1 MNMDY
6 LKSAFNE
13 ELNSDGGVVEIA
25 GSEFERCEILNGL
38 EPETYEIAFNEW
50 LAEKQELLL
59 EKACEILDIHDNK
72 ARFEQLVRVHKAGS
86 LVPFIGAGL
95 SIPSGYPS
103 WTAFLYQCCEESDTD
118 EADLT
123 KLLSDGL
130 YEEAAQLLH
139 DDMTAPVFN
148 ELLDATFDVE
158 RDIEGAIHY
167 LPYLF
172 NDKHVITTN
181 FDLVLER
188 VYESKGKAFEAGS
201 VKSGKSLTEVTRY
214 LQTKPRSL
222 IKIHGTSNQVAD
234 RVLLHTEYET
244 TYQNSG
250 DVSNFFERVIFK
262 DSLLFLGASLNADR
276 TIKKMEEIVT
286 EKGHVSLPRN
296 YAFLELKSSEN
307 RIERKQSL
315 ARANIFP
322 IWYPEGEH
330 DESIEALLYKLMKD
344 CE

>member
-6 LKSAFNE
+6 LKPQFNE
-13 ELNSDGGVVEIA
+13 ELNSDGDVVMIA

-38 EPETYEIAFNEW
+38 EPETYELAFSEW
-50 LAEKQELLL
+50 LAEKRGRLL
-59 EKACEILDIHDNK
+59 EKASEILEQYDNQG
-72 ARFEQLVRVHKAGS
+72 RFDQLVRVHKAGN
-86 LVPFIGAGL
+86 LVPFVGAGL

-103 WTAFLYQCCEESDTD
+103 WTAFLYQCFEESGTS
-118 EADLT
+118 ESDLAQ
-123 KLLSDGL
+123 LLRDGL

-139 DDMTAPVFN
+139 DDMTSPVFN
-148 ELLDATFDVE
+148 ELLDTTFDVE
-158 RDIEGAIHY
+158 RDIEGAVHY

-181 FDLVLER
+181 FDMVLEK
-188 VYESKGKAFEAGS
+188 VYENKGKAFEAGS
-201 VKSGKSLTEVTRY
+201 VKSGRSLAEVARI

-222 IKIHGTSNQVAD
+222 VKIHGTCNQVAD
-234 RVLLHTEYET
+234 RVLLHTEYEMA
-244 TYQNSG
+244 YQNSG
-250 DVSNFFERVIFK
+250 DVSNFFERVIFR
-262 DSLLFLGASLNADR
+262 DALLFLGASLNADR

-286 EKGHVSLPRN
+286 EKGHDSLPRN
-296 YAFLELKSSEN
+296 YAFLELKDGEK
-307 RIERKQSL
+307 RIERKRLL

-322 IWYPEGEH
+322 IWYTEGEH